1 MENTQDNGNQA
12 AVGKPGN
19 NGRIVYRGVNE
30 LNRPA
35 HISNNQRT
43 LPEEKPRPCRSFF
56 YFFSLYCVSSKLRRR
71 KLREQRGAV
80 IRHWPLLKKN
90 SPPLPVPPLPPPKI
104 TAHMYIFCLGNNSG
118 RALGGAG
125 KETQQPLFTV
135 IITSS
140 SPSPSPNPARLRPAL
155 FTRSSTFTL
164 HLGGSVSSNPNF
176 LQLR

>member
-19 NGRIVYRGVNE
+19 NAGIVYRGVNE

-35 HISNNQRT
+35 RVSNNQRT
-43 LPEEKPRPCRSFF
+43 LPEEKPRPCRSSFHFF
-56 YFFSLYCVSSKLRRR
+56 LPLFTVFLPNYGDENCGNNGRRHPSL
-71 KLREQRGAV
+71 AAA
-80 IRHWPLLKKN
+80 KK
-90 SPPLPVPPLPPPKI
+90 SPPPLPGPPLPPPKI

-140 SPSPSPNPARLRPAL
+140 SPSPTQPNPA
-155 FTRSSTFTL
+155 
-164 HLGGSVSSNPNF
+164 
-176 LQLR
+176 